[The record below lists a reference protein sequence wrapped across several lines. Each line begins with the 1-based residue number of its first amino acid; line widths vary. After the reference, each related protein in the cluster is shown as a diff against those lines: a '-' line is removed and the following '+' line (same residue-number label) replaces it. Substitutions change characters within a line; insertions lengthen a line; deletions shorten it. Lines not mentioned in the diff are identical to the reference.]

1 MEILREFWINIENNV
16 HQVIIWVFNLI
27 HTTIDCFEGMIYQ
40 WVVEEELKQEQDN
53 NNRKG
58 KIGF

>member
-1 MEILREFWINIENNV
+1 MNFLRTTVINLENNM
-16 HQVIIWVFNLI
+16 HQILIWVFNLI
-27 HTTIDCFEGMIYQ
+27 HTTIDCFDAVIEQ